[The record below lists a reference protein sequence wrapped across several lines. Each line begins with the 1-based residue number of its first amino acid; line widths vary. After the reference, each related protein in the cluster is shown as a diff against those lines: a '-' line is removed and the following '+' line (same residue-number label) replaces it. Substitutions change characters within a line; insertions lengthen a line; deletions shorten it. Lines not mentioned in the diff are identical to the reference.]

1 MRGFQNFHRRLGMAR
16 LQGEAFCRNNS
27 LMIIIYHHLST
38 APNDNYWLET
48 KDSAHWNTASSWKP
62 MFIGFVGIVWIPFHH
77 KKLGIFDASLACYV
91 YLNDCQWLKQQI
103 QLWTIT
109 LYPKSR
115 RHGPLKPGTWTHGF
129 TMAWRL
135 RHQLTKSSNL
145 SVQRLPGMISI
156 HQTNFGDTTG
166 TTGTSPIYPSH
177 HAIWS
182 HAENWPL
189 SGSIGFPRP
198 VPRVPWE
205 MPSAFCGRWGH
216 GGWTSSSEM
225 KSALASAISMYF
237 KIWTGQ
243 FNQYIYIN
251 IYIYICVCVC
261 VCVLIYI
268 YI

>member
-77 KKLGIFDASLACYV
+77 KKLGIFDASLACYA

-145 SVQRLPGMISI
+145 SVQRLPIWDDLNSPSP
-156 HQTNFGDTTG
+156 NFGDTTG
-166 TTGTSPIYPSH
+166 TTPALPLTSCHLHMPKIDSPLGPLD
-177 HAIWS
+177 S
-182 HAENWPL
+182 HAVLWCCATGAMRNAKRVLWQVGPWRL
-189 SGSIGFPRP
+189 SP
-198 VPRVPWE
+198 VPLRWNRHE
-205 MPSAFCGRWGH
+205 SSAV
-216 GGWTSSSEM
+216 
-225 KSALASAISMYF
+225 SMYF

-243 FNQYIYIN
+243 FNQYM
-251 IYIYICVCVC
+251 IYIYIYVC
-261 VCVLIYI
+261 
-268 YI
+268 